1 MLLNKMQK
9 QLTDKIIKVFD
20 NQQTTLLVAPTG
32 SGKTIMFS
40 FILKHFFQIKSIE
53 KACVLVHRDE
63 LIQQNKKAF
72 ETINPNITTCY
83 FYAKIK
89 KWDSQVIF
97 AMVQTL
103 AKNLPENPNIDML
116 IIDEAQHSAAHT

>member
-1 MLLNKMQK
+1 MLLNKIQK

-63 LIQQNKKAF
+63 LMQQNKKLLKLL
-72 ETINPNITTCY
+72 IQIL
-83 FYAKIK
+83 
-89 KWDSQVIF
+89 QHVIL
-97 AMVQTL
+97 MQKL
-103 AKNLPENPNIDML
+103 KNGILK
-116 IIDEAQHSAAHT
+116 